1 MNDTDLPGPRELL
14 LKGLLKRWVTL
25 KVRGL
30 SLAEFGY
37 MVRCVAYS
45 IRIYL
50 SICLE
55 AYKEAAIV
63 ASGEAVQL
71 IA

>member
-45 IRIYL
+45 IRLYIPGG
-50 SICLE
+50 IQG
-55 AYKEAAIV
+55 
-63 ASGEAVQL
+63 SGNCGL
-71 IA
+71 R